1 MDRNGNVAIVDKT
14 GWKVTQCPSDIYFK
28 QYELQESLP
37 TPVPGGDLKDLFKL
51 VNLTLCDEDKA
62 LILSWL
68 ITAYFTDISGAFLW
82 LIGTEGSGKTL
93 LGKFV
98 KSLIDPVQGGGF
110 DLHHNHME
118 VGQVLAHNC
127 IPFFDNFSK
136 MSKDTS
142 NLFCLAYSDGTIQ
155 KRKLYTD
162 STDHILKLHKTAI
175 FAGIKLPSI
184 GSDLL
189 DRSIVIRFNRIEDS
203 NRGLEEQLKKEF
215 TSMQPQLFGA
225 VLDALSKVLGTYG
238 SVKLD
243 KYVRTAD
250 FQVRGVAAAEALGFG
265 RDVFLKAMERNELSR
280 KQNIVESDGLVQ
292 AVDEVLNRKGSSWS
306 FNASELLEELKRI
319 PNLPCRL
326 PSSPA
331 KMGEE
336 LSKCAPL
343 LDRIGI
349 QLSIKPY
356 RVSGNTK
363 KYTLTRTQGQTH
375 HNPAVES
382 GPQQPVANPGISSVD
397 QLLDNMLEED
407 VGYSVTS
414 PQEVQAPLVIE
425 NTEDSVVEGISIH
438 QPDQESPMVKGGTDT
453 TSMPVEENGFQKTI
467 INPNEFKKAAISYEN
482 EEEDSEDSDRN
493 FSFKYDPKPPAGRY
507 QP

>member
-1 MDRNGNVAIVDKT
+1 MIENMKNPFTGMGPEKENNPGQQSQPEKKKKNQEQLLIEIATGSGNELFYEESIKKAYCCMNFNGTKEILDIDKDEFSKLLAYAYFKKFGSSANKFTLQSVQSLLHTEAQFTGERIVTYNRIACANDRIIVNLMDRNGNVAIVDKT

-28 QYELQESLP
+28 QYEQQVPLP
-37 TPVPGGDLKDLFKL
+37 MPAPGGDLKDLFKL

-98 KSLIDPVQGGGF
+98 KSLIDPVKDGGV

-118 VGQVLAHNC
+118 VALVLAHNC
-127 IPFFDNFSK
+127 IPYFDNFSK
-136 MSKDTS
+136 MSRDTS
-142 NLFCLAYSDGTIQ
+142 NLFCLAYSGGIIQ
-155 KRKLYTD
+155 KRKLYSD
-162 STDHILKLHKTAI
+162 STDHILKPHKTAM
-175 FAGIKLPSI
+175 FAGMNIPSI

-189 DRSIVIRFNRIEDS
+189 DRSMVVRFNRIHDS
-203 NRGLEEQLKKEF
+203 KRMPEEQLVKEF

-243 KYVRTAD
+243 RYVRTAD

-265 RDVFLKAMERNELSR
+265 KDVFLRAMERNELSR

-326 PSSPA
+326 PRNKSRPWPTWP
-331 KMGEE
+331 G
-336 LSKCAPL
+336 CPW
-343 LDRIGI
+343 R
-349 QLSIKPY
+349 
-356 RVSGNTK
+356 T
-363 KYTLTRTQGQTH
+363 TRWK
-375 HNPAVES
+375 S
-382 GPQQPVANPGISSVD
+382 
-397 QLLDNMLEED
+397 
-407 VGYSVTS
+407 
-414 PQEVQAPLVIE
+414 
-425 NTEDSVVEGISIH
+425 
-438 QPDQESPMVKGGTDT
+438 
-453 TSMPVEENGFQKTI
+453 
-467 INPNEFKKAAISYEN
+467 
-482 EEEDSEDSDRN
+482 
-493 FSFKYDPKPPAGRY
+493 
-507 QP
+507 